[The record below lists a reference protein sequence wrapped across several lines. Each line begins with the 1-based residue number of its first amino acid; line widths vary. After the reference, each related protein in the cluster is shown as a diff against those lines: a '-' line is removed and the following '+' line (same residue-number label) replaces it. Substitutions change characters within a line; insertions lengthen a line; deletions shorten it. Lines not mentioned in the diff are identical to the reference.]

1 MIQIAFMIICLL
13 IPRFNDWTMAQTNE
27 GDGANEA
34 GRANE

>member
-13 IPRFNDWTMAQTNE
+13 IPAFNDWTTRQTNE
-27 GDGANEA
+27 GEGANEA